1 MKSLFSFGKKLFSG
15 GGRKNSTPQA
25 QTPKTEEIKTN
36 SVGTFCGVE
45 PRIKNGITELVFI
58 IDKSGSMSGFEAD
71 TIGGFNSMIE
81 QQKALE
87 GDVRVTTVFFS
98 GTDAILHDRE
108 KICDIKPMTREQYTV
123 GGCTALLD
131 AIGNTINHI
140 DTIHKYA
147 RPEDV
152 PEKTIF
158 LITTDGFENASKCF
172 SSDDIKKSISLHE
185 AVAKWEFLFVA
196 ANIDAV
202 ETARNIGISED
213 RAANYRQDS
222 KGTAD
227 AYSAMSCAV
236 SAMRESR
243 PCTNEWK
250 KKLGDF

>member
-15 GGRKNSTPQA
+15 GGRKTQTSYSQNKPVINNISVGGFQSPASPNKSTV
-25 QTPKTEEIKTN
+25 KTN
-36 SVGTFCGVE
+36 NGVTFCGVE

-108 KICDIKPMTREQYTV
+108 KICDIKPMTREQYIV

-147 RPEDV
+147 RADR
-152 PEKTIF
+152 
-158 LITTDGFENASKCF
+158 G
-172 SSDDIKKSISLHE
+172 KS
-185 AVAKWEFLFVA
+185 
-196 ANIDAV
+196 
-202 ETARNIGISED
+202 ARERN
-213 RAANYRQDS
+213 
-222 KGTAD
+222 
-227 AYSAMSCAV
+227 
-236 SAMRESR
+236 
-243 PCTNEWK
+243 P
-250 KKLGDF
+250 